1 MAQTDA
7 QIRAGK
13 KYRQKQEYLQARVS
27 PEEKAAVIAH
37 AEFTGESLNEFMR
50 RAFQETIERDK
61 SLKSSDNS

>member
-13 KYRQKQEYLQARVS
+13 KYRKKQEYLQARVS

-37 AEFTGESLNEFMR
+37 AEFTGESLNDFMR
-50 RAFQETIERDK
+50 RAFKETIERDEH
-61 SLKSSDNS
+61 SASFNN